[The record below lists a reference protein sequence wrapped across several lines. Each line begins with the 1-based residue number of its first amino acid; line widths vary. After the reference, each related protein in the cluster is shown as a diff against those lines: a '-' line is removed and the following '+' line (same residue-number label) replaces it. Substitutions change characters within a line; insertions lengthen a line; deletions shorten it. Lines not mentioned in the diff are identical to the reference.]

1 MRRASRTKGVA
12 IGAVVIGLGLA
23 GCGSDTATEVT
34 NPQETSVQVTNPNPA
49 AGPTAPP
56 SGAPPASPPAAPPA
70 CACSPHHYTIVDF
83 IRDNDLVETQ
93 LHPGDPGAPIVNVP
107 TPPGWADAGG
117 TTPTWAW
124 SAIYFTDPAMSAD
137 PPNIITLVSKLTG
150 DGAARVLA
158 YAPGELRNMAD
169 FEGDQGTAMKV
180 SGFDAWQLGG
190 TFTRKDGVKR
200 AIVQTTVEIPA
211 PDGVFVMQ
219 QQRRRCCGPVGIA
232 EGHDAHHQRA
242 DHHHS
247 LNTGSSANTE
257 CATAEPRPGPPG
269 VRPEGVWRS

>member
-1 MRRASRTKGVA
+1 MRRVSRTKGVA

-56 SGAPPASPPAAPPA
+56 SGAPPASPPGAPPA
-70 CACSPHHYTIVDF
+70 SPARHHYTIVDF
-83 IRDNDLVETQ
+83 IRDNRIVETQ
-93 LHPGDPGAPIVNVP
+93 LHPGDPGAPIVNLP
-107 TPPGWADAGG
+107 TPPGWAEAGRA
-117 TTPTWAW
+117 TPTWAW
-124 SAIYFTDPAMSAD
+124 GAIYFTDPAMSAD
-137 PPNIITLVSKLTG
+137 PPNIVTLVSKLTG
-150 DGAARVLA
+150 DGAARVLS

-180 SGFDAWQLGG
+180 SGFNAWQHGG
-190 TFTRKDGVKR
+190 TFTRNDGVKR

-219 QQRRRCCGPVGIA
+219 
-232 EGHDAHHQRA
+232 HNA
-242 DHHHS
+242 D
-247 LNTGSSANTE
+247 G
-257 CATAEPRPGPPG
+257 RPDQLGLLRDTTRIINEQTTITP
-269 VRPEGVWRS
+269 